1 MGVALVFIV
10 AANVV
15 RLFELGTKLC
25 KLIHETSC
33 ATDVPPE
40 NILSLDSHLFPV
52 LRTPEWLSRK
62 CRDKLEDATVKRCNC
77 HTKSS
82 V

>member
-25 KLIHETSC
+25 KLIHETSYAIDGPRETSC
-33 ATDVPPE
+33 QLIITY
-40 NILSLDSHLFPV
+40 SL
-52 LRTPEWLSRK
+52 
-62 CRDKLEDATVKRCNC
+62 C
-77 HTKSS
+77 
-82 V
+82 